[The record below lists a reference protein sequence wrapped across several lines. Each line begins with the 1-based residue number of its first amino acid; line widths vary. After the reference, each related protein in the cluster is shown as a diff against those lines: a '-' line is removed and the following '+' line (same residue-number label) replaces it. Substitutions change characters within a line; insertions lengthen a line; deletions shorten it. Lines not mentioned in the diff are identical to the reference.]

1 MSQPHYRTC
10 NLCEAMCG
18 VVITT
23 EPSLDGLTEVVASIK
38 GDHNDP
44 FSKGHI
50 CAKAIGLKSL
60 HEDPDRIKVPMKRVA
75 DNWQEITW
83 QQAFDEVERGILGV
97 QNKHGRHAVAFYAG
111 NPTVHNMGAMMF
123 LGPLMTGL
131 GTKHKFS
138 ATSVDQ
144 LPHMLAS
151 LKMFGHQ
158 LLSPIPDVD
167 HTDFMLMLGANPAAS
182 NGSFMSGG
190 DIMGRIK
197 KIQAR
202 GGRVVILDP
211 RRTETA
217 QQLGEHHFIKPAS
230 DVYFLSAMLNVMFAE
245 NLINLKHLEGQVH
258 GLDTLKLA
266 IAPFTPEIA
275 ASLTGISSD
284 IITSL
289 ARDFAQAPKAICYGR
304 MGICTQEYGGASA
317 WLVNVINIITGNLD
331 KVGGMLFTHP
341 AIDVV
346 GLSASSPSLRGSFNR
361 YQSRVRGLP
370 EFNGELPVV
379 VLAEEILT
387 EGKNQIRALITHAGN
402 PILSTPNGRQL
413 DEALADLEF
422 MVSVDFYL
430 NETTRHAH
438 IILPPTGPLEHGHYD
453 LIFNVLAVRNTSK
466 YSPPLFA
473 APEGALQDWQILLEL
488 ASRLNARSVGEK
500 LVWKGIQKIV
510 EKLKPEGILDLLL
523 HAGPYGNLPL
533 GLTSA
538 ANSGG
543 KLLIKA
549 LHALPTTEKLARQ
562 LEQLLAATAAG
573 GKAQG
578 LSLATLQENPHGID
592 LGALQPS
599 LMQRICTHDGKI
611 ALAPDIY
618 LAEMNRIRLALA
630 KVKPRQTNDFL
641 LIGRRHVRSNNS
653 WLHNSLALIKGKNRC
668 TMMIHSE
675 DAQALNLREADMVRV
690 QSRVGEI
697 IIPVELCDD
706 MMRGVISIPHGFGH
720 HREGT
725 QMSVA
730 EARAGVSLNDITD
743 DQLLDCLSGNAA
755 LNGTPVKVLPVI
767 EIMKPKRTKRVSVRE
782 VQA

>member
-23 EPSLDGLTEVVASIK
+23 EPSLDGESEVIATIK

-75 DNWQEITW
+75 DGWQEISW
-83 QQAFDEVERGILGV
+83 QQAFDEVEQGIRAV
-97 QNKHGRHAVAFYAG
+97 QAKHGRHSVAFYAG

-123 LGPLMTGL
+123 LAPLMAGL
-131 GTKHKFS
+131 HSKNKFS

-151 LKMFGHQ
+151 LQMFGHQ
-158 LLSPIPDVD
+158 LLAPIPDVD
-167 HTDFMLMLGANPAAS
+167 NTDFMLMFGANPAAS
-182 NGSFMSGG
+182 NGSYMSGG

-197 KIQAR
+197 KIQSR
-202 GGRVVILDP
+202 GGRVVVLDP

-217 QQLGEHHFIKPAS
+217 QQLGEHYFIKPAS
-230 DVYFLSAMLNVMFAE
+230 DVYFLSAILNVLFAE
-245 NLINLKHLEGQVH
+245 NLVKLQHLDGQIH

-266 IAPFTPEIA
+266 IAPFTPEA
-275 ASLTGISSD
+275 VAPLTGIPSD
-284 IITSL
+284 TLIGL
-289 ARDFAQAPKAICYGR
+289 ARDFAKASKAICYGR
-304 MGICTQEYGGASA
+304 MGVCTQEYGGAST
-317 WLVNVINIITGNLD
+317 WLINVINIVTGNLD
-331 KVGGMLFTHP
+331 KVGGVMFTHP

-346 GLSASSPSLRGSFNR
+346 GLSSSSPALRGSFNR

-370 EFNGELPVV
+370 EFNGELPVA

-387 EGKNQIRALITHAGN
+387 EGKNQIRALMTHAGN

-422 MVSVDFYL
+422 MVSIDFYL

-453 LIFNVLAVRNTSK
+453 LIFSVLTVRNTSK
-466 YSPPLFA
+466 YSPPLFD

-488 ASRLNARSVGEK
+488 SSRLNANTPADK

-510 EKLKPEGILDLLL
+510 NKLKPEGILDLLL
-523 HAGPYGNLPL
+523 QTGPYGNLPL
-533 GLTSA
+533 GLTGA
-538 ANSGG
+538 ATSTSQ
-543 KLLIKA
+543 LLLKA
-549 LHALPTTEKLARQ
+549 LNALPATKKLARQ
-562 LEQLLAATAAG
+562 LEQMLAATAAG

-578 LSLATLQENPHGID
+578 LSLAKLQENPHGID

-599 LMQRICTHDGKI
+599 LKQRICTSDGKI
-611 ALAPDIY
+611 ALAPHIY
-618 LAEMNRIRLALA
+618 LAELSRARLALA
-630 KVKPRQTNDFL
+630 SFNPRNSSEFVV
-641 LIGRRHVRSNNS
+641 IGRRHVRSNNS
-653 WLHNSLALIKGKNRC
+653 WLHNSLPLVKGKNRC
-668 TMMIHSE
+668 TMMINSQ
-675 DAQALNLREADMVRV
+675 DAHALNVQEGEMVRV

-697 IIPVELCDD
+697 TIPVELCDD
-706 MMRGVISIPHGFGH
+706 IMRGVISIPHGFGH
-720 HREGT
+720 NREGT
-725 QMSVA
+725 QLSIA
-730 EARAGVSLNDITD
+730 EGKAGVSLNDITD
-743 DQLLDCLSGNAA
+743 DQFVDGISGNAA
-755 LNGTPVKVLPVI
+755 LNGTPVTVLPLVTTS
-767 EIMKPKRTKRVSVRE
+767 KPKRTKKVSVIE
-782 VQA
+782 V